1 MENFEQWGTK
11 ELDKLLVRKT
21 YSRDRYPVPHNAKL
35 ERLLRRDFNPRI
47 GAFKVRMT
55 RHEARNL
62 RRHLFGSKGLKNMP
76 PGAGTMEFELP
87 NHWMLK
93 LHYEKPDWRITEPS
107 YVIAEFIP
115 QEVADAGEAH
125 RATVSA

>member
-1 MENFEQWGTK
+1 MPCREFAQW
-11 ELDKLLVRKT
+11 
-21 YSRDRYPVPHNAKL
+21 
-35 ERLLRRDFNPRI
+35 I

-62 RRHLFGSKGLKNMP
+62 RRHLFGSKGLKNVP

-87 NHWMLK
+87 NNWMLK
-93 LHYEKPDWRITEPS
+93 LDYEKPGWRITEPS
-107 YVIAEFIP
+107 YVTAEFIP

>member
-1 MENFEQWGTK
+1 MMENFEQWGTK

-21 YSRDRYPVPHNAKL
+21 YGRDRYPVPQNAKL

-76 PGAGTMEFELP
+76 PGAGTMEFDLP
-87 NHWMLK
+87 NRWMLK
-93 LHYEKPDWRITEPS
+93 LHYEKPGWRIT
-107 YVIAEFIP
+107 
-115 QEVADAGEAH
+115 
-125 RATVSA
+125 